1 MITVAT
7 EKKLFEE
14 QKITIDSKGVTYYL
28 LDVENNNVVDE
39 CTGLLEG
46 YEDIYVFDI
55 FKEARTL
62 QVYTTIPLTIV
73 VEPQEVKDVLIIE
86 LPTFTYGVI
95 TNKALPFNEY
105 IKTVEDICFNA
116 KQSTVC
122 IVNNHTLYGTTSTEC
137 AVSTLLR
144 GPRIT
149 IALYEQSFAVKFL
162 KELYNGKQP
171 SNNNVAR
178 VHDKNLILFRE
189 VSIDIVENVSMLI
202 NPEYID
208 VVKRVIDSYQ
218 IKYLEDSTLEE
229 YTQFAEH
236 SKVSAIRKAEEI
248 IIQEQKNLEKMFE
261 AIATSQGIYQ
271 SVSKQLMLLKSIEP
285 NLEEF
290 KNVYKSIHMFPEV
303 KSLRVRYPILD
314 IETNVL
320 TAIDPRYNSKHVVG
334 RYTVS
339 IDVNTGKITFV
350 NHWGRLFDA
359 LGFHIFGNGD
369 PCLGNISSE
378 LPALIKKGD
387 LENSIAYILSF
398 MTTANVN
405 DTFGNRI
412 AGYPL
417 YPYQKVE
424 DINVAGLKDKM
435 RQIGTSSRNRVGI
448 YNMITTKF
456 LQSLFENKENITPLD
471 VVWGEEL

>member
-14 QKITIDSKGVTYYL
+14 QKITIESKGVTYYL

-46 YEDIYVFDI
+46 FEDIYVFD
-55 FKEARTL
+55 KEAMVL
-62 QVYTTIPLTIV
+62 QAYTTTQLNLIKEKQKLD
-73 VEPQEVKDVLIIE
+73 DVFVLE
-86 LPTFTYGVI
+86 LPTFTYGII
-95 TNKALPFNEY
+95 TNKVLSFSDY

-122 IVNNHTLYGTTSTEC
+122 IVNYYALYGTTSTDR
-137 AVSTLLR
+137 VINTTLQKH
-144 GPRIT
+144 RIT
-149 IALYEQSFAVKFL
+149 MGLYEQSFAVKLL
-162 KELYNGKQP
+162 KELYRGNQP

-178 VHDKNLILFRE
+178 VHDKTLILFQE
-189 VSIDIVENVSMLI
+189 VGSAISEDMSVTKSSDYIDIV
-202 NPEYID
+202 
-208 VVKRVIDSYQ
+208 KKAIDSYS
-218 IKYLEDSTLEE
+218 IKYIEDSTLEE
-229 YTQFAEH
+229 YVQFAEH
-236 SKVSAIRKAEEI
+236 SKISAIRKAEEI
-248 IIQEQKNLEKMFE
+248 IMQEQKNLEKMFE
-261 AIATSQGIYQ
+261 SIAQSQGVYQ
-271 SVSKQLMLLKSIEP
+271 SVSKQLMLLKSIET

-290 KNVYKSIHMFPEV
+290 NNVYKSIHMFPEV
-303 KSLRVRYPILD
+303 KKLKVNYPVLD

-320 TAIDPRYNSKHVVG
+320 TAIDPRYNSKHVIG

-339 IDVNTGKITFV
+339 INVNTGKVFFT
-350 NHWGRLFDA
+350 NHWGRMFDA
-359 LGFHIFGNGD
+359 LGLHIFGSGE

-378 LPALIKKGD
+378 LPALIRKGD

-398 MTTANVN
+398 MTTANVD

-417 YPYQKVE
+417 YPYQNIE
-424 DINVAGLKDKM
+424 DIEVSKLKDKI
-435 RQIGTSSRNRVGI
+435 RQLGGYASRNTTDI
-448 YNMITTKF
+448 YSMLTTKF

>member
-28 LDVENNNVVDE
+28 LDVENNNVVNE
-39 CTGLLEG
+39 CIGLLEG

-55 FKEARTL
+55 FKEATAL
-62 QVYTTIPLTIV
+62 QAYTAIPLTIV
-73 VEPQEVKDVLIIE
+73 ITPQEVKDVLITE

-95 TNKALPFNEY
+95 TNKTLSFSDY

-122 IVNNHTLYGTTSTEC
+122 IVNNQALYSPTSTEC
-137 AVSTLLR
+137 AISTLLQKYS
-144 GPRIT
+144 IKVM
-149 IALYEQSFAVKFL
+149 LFEQSFAVKIL
-162 KELYNGKQP
+162 KELYVGKQP

-178 VHDKNLILFRE
+178 VHDKNLILFQE
-189 VSIDIVENVSMLI
+189 ISHDIIENVSMFI

-229 YTQFAEH
+229 YAQFAEH
-236 SKVSAIRKAEEI
+236 SKISAIRKAEEI
-248 IIQEQKNLEKMFE
+248 VIQEQKNLEKMFE
-261 AIATSQGIYQ
+261 AIATSQGVYQ
-271 SVSKQLMLLKSIEP
+271 SVSKQLMLLKSIET

-290 KNVYKSIHMFPEV
+290 KSVYKSIHMFPEV

-339 IDVNTGKITFV
+339 IGVNTGKVTFV
-350 NHWGRLFDA
+350 NHWGKLFDA
-359 LGFHIFGNGD
+359 LGLHIFENGE

-424 DINVAGLKDKM
+424 DINVIGLKDKM
-435 RQIGTSSRNRVGI
+435 RQIDTSSRNKVGV
-448 YNMITTKF
+448 YSMLTAKF
-456 LQSLFENKENITPLD
+456 LQSLFENKENITPLN